1 LHIFFSVVFKSA
13 TQRPQVKILIYL
25 DAVESHAWYTYVMA
39 KMSTRDL
46 ILDVALVLLN
56 ERGESIVTSVDLA
69 HEMNISPGNLYY
81 HFKGKEQVVEELYA
95 QYHARIILALQE
107 IASQA
112 KGDAKETLAAL
123 TVISDILQQF
133 KFFSHDLRG
142 IHERYPSLR
151 SSLSKLLDLLHQTI
165 VTLVKLVMDK
175 SDVADSSNGARLL
188 AGNLLYTLLN
198 FGGYDNLIA
207 AEEGTALPSIEE
219 HLYLHFLPFI

>member
-1 LHIFFSVVFKSA
+1 
-13 TQRPQVKILIYL
+13 
-25 DAVESHAWYTYVMA
+25 MA

-56 ERGESIVTSVDLA
+56 ERGESSVTSVDLA

-95 QYHARIILALQE
+95 QYHARILLALQE
-107 IASQA
+107 ITSQA

-151 SSLSKLLDLLHQTI
+151 LSLSKLLNLLHQTL
-165 VTLVKLVMDK
+165 VALVKLVMDK
-175 SDVADSSNGARLL
+175 SDVADSSSASHVL
-188 AGNLLYTLLN
+188 AGNLLYTILN
-198 FGGYDNLIA
+198 YGGYDTLISDQ
-207 AEEGTALPSIEE
+207 EDVALPSIEE
-219 HLYLHFLPFI
+219 HLYLHFLPFV

>member
-1 LHIFFSVVFKSA
+1 
-13 TQRPQVKILIYL
+13 
-25 DAVESHAWYTYVMA
+25 
-39 KMSTRDL
+39 
-46 ILDVALVLLN
+46 
-56 ERGESIVTSVDLA
+56 
-69 HEMNISPGNLYY
+69 LYY